1 MIEPSDWAESGTGAV
16 VGARP
21 LLPAPPSPP
30 PEGLRA
36 RPGRPRANLKAD
48 LRWAQAGYSRLKP
61 VHGPQPR
68 SAGLCAGVAAA
79 GMSSAQR
86 RECPRP
92 TLPPRALPPPSG
104 PHRTPTSAMDWRVRP
119 DNITTAAD
127 FWALWDADQDAF
139 AAIGLTLGAER
150 SGGASICSIVR
161 RPRPPL
167 PPPPRLRRA
176 TAHPASH
183 SRRPRAPRMGHCC
196 DHG

>member
-1 MIEPSDWAESGTGAV
+1 MGPNLEALAC
-16 VGARP
+16 ARGW
-21 LLPAPPSPP
+21 PP
-30 PEGLRA
+30 R
-36 RPGRPRANLKAD
+36 
-48 LRWAQAGYSRLKP
+48 
-61 VHGPQPR
+61 
-68 SAGLCAGVAAA
+68 

-167 PPPPRLRRA
+167 PPPPCLSPRPPGDRSPCLTQSLPSRSSHGTLLRPWMTRCVLCSTYARYEKGA
-176 TAHPASH
+176 TDSSACSVCR
-183 SRRPRAPRMGHCC
+183 ST
-196 DHG
+196 